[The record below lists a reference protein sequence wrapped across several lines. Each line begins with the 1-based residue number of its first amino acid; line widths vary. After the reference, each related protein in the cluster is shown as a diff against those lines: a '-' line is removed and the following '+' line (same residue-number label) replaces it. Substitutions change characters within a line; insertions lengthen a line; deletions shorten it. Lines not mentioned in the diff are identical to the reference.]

1 MVEVTD
7 TGGSPSART
16 GTGRGL
22 IGLRERVAIYG
33 GTFEAGFLPSGAY
46 RVRAVIPTA
55 AS

>member
-1 MVEVTD
+1 L
-7 TGGSPSART
+7 ART

-46 RVRAVIPTA
+46 RVRAVIPTE